1 MKDLNSVKLFLSS
14 LSPVSRTHY
23 QIWNTQG
30 KMVFSTGDVM
40 PKEFSVKA
48 FQNLSHL
55 IIDQKAFQ
63 YRVYEDENFMCGIP
77 IKNSHGVLGALVACD
92 HAPYRP
98 CLNDA
103 KHDAEAYHADEM
115 KKFFSN
121 LIILVEENLNAN
133 EEVEE
138 MALEL
143 EQNFEDLYS
152 YGQIATQI
160 KTVRFSTD
168 MLKEL
173 MQRLIESFRV
183 DAAVTRMPNKPE
195 FNMWFSKPKVFE
207 TFSAPHKFLGKLISM
222 IPPDAP
228 SIKEN
233 YFIIN
238 DSRKN
243 PQYKDLSKDVYRF
256 LAVRVQH
263 HKEFYGWIGLV
274 SFNLKE
280 IFRQGELKLL
290 ISMAEQLAGAI
301 TNTDLYNDLEQF
313 VINMVKSLV
322 FAIEAKD
329 IYTRGHSERVSKY
342 SILMGKQLGLN
353 EKEFNDLKWASMLHD
368 IGKIGIPE
376 FILNKP
382 DGLTDAE
389 YEIIRGHPEKGGE
402 ILRPVAQLAG
412 SLPGIIHHHEHY
424 DGTGYPQGLKGEEI
438 PLSARII
445 AVADTFDAIT
455 SSRAYRRAKRPE
467 KALTIIEEVA
477 GTQLDARMVDVFKKV
492 YKENI
497 IYEDLSSQ

>member
-1 MKDLNSVKLFLSS
+1 
-14 LSPVSRTHY
+14 
-23 QIWNTQG
+23 
-30 KMVFSTGDVM
+30 M

-301 TNTDLYNDLEQF
+301 TNTVCHQHGQ
-313 VINMVKSLV
+313 V
-322 FAIEAKD
+322 
-329 IYTRGHSERVSKY
+329 
-342 SILMGKQLGLN
+342 
-353 EKEFNDLKWASMLHD
+353 
-368 IGKIGIPE
+368 
-376 FILNKP
+376 
-382 DGLTDAE
+382 
-389 YEIIRGHPEKGGE
+389 
-402 ILRPVAQLAG
+402 
-412 SLPGIIHHHEHY
+412 PGIC
-424 DGTGYPQGLKGEEI
+424 D
-438 PLSARII
+438 
-445 AVADTFDAIT
+445 
-455 SSRAYRRAKRPE
+455 
-467 KALTIIEEVA
+467 
-477 GTQLDARMVDVFKKV
+477 
-492 YKENI
+492 
-497 IYEDLSSQ
+497 